1 MKRCKLEIQIDI
13 TRNELYELSKRGMN
27 LTDPLLLSK
36 SEQLDQLINEYQ
48 KLMMDAESYL
58 KTQKI

>member
-1 MKRCKLEIQIDI
+1 
-13 TRNELYELSKRGMN
+13 MN